1 MQTVK
6 AIIALPG
13 RQEGSVFQVDE
24 DSAKVLV
31 ERGHVELV
39 DESGESGGLF
49 TTAST
54 RRSGAAVTQVV
65 AADYPEQPQIVG
77 EPVVDGADGEPGEV
91 ADGDGNAHTELP
103 APAGDFVD
111 GVIKVDTVTVTR
123 ASNKAD
129 LVAYAVGKV
138 KHDDGSDYTQA
149 ELESLSKPDLV
160 AKLGL

>member
-6 AIIALPG
+6 ALIALPG

-24 DSAKVLV
+24 DSAKVLA

-54 RRSGAAVTQVV
+54 RRSGAAVTQVA
-65 AADYPEQPQIVG
+65 AADYPEQPHVEG
-77 EPVVDGADGEPGEV
+77 EPVDDDAEGEAGEV
-91 ADGDGNAHTELP
+91 TGGDGVAHTELP
-103 APAGDFVD
+103 APTGEAVD
-111 GVIKVDTVTVTR
+111 GVVKVETVTVTR

-129 LVAYAVGKV
+129 LVAYGVGKV
-138 KHDDGSDYTQA
+138 KHDDGTDYTAA
-149 ELESLSKPDLV
+149 ELESLPKPELV